1 MEINE
6 LYNKAKFYID
16 KIKKEKPFYFFE
28 RGSSLCLIQSDSQI
42 IFSGTTCIRINKGNI
57 ETVSSEYNAVM
68 SLLADKKSRARQII
82 VVNVDEYKIAPP
94 DIECIQML
102 IQADSDN
109 ARCRIILSES
119 ESVQASDFCS
129 DSDAPVDFFSGF
141 DDDTPV
147 TAPSGSEFSDSSGNN
162 IPPVNALNNPNNRN
176 NSLNQNQAYPAPNQ
190 SGYQQNNGSIMN
202 NAMPYPVQTSG
213 RVRSVHGGSVYMNSN
228 SQYMS
233 GSSQYASQY
242 LGSAGSAFRKRLENF
257 LGDDE
262 ADNDDSLMPDSP
274 DEKSEEAEK
283 AEKNEKSENISRKE
297 LLRQAKKNK
306 KAAKHGLKF

>member
-28 RGSSLCLIQSDSQI
+28 RGSSLCLIQSDSDTV
-42 IFSGTTCIRINKGNI
+42 FSGTTCIRINKGNI

-68 SLLADKKSRARQII
+68 SLLADKKSRAGKII
-82 VVNVDEYKIAPP
+82 VVTVDEYKIASP
-94 DIECIQML
+94 DTECIQML

-109 ARCRIILSES
+109 ARCRVILSES

-147 TAPSGSEFSDSSGNN
+147 AEPPQASSEFSESSGNN

-228 SQYMS
+228 SQYIS

-262 ADNDDSLMPDSP
+262 ADNDDLPVSDSGS
-274 DEKSEEAEK
+274 EKSE
-283 AEKNEKSENISRKE
+283 KNENLSRKE
-297 LLRQAKKNK
+297 LLKQAKKNK